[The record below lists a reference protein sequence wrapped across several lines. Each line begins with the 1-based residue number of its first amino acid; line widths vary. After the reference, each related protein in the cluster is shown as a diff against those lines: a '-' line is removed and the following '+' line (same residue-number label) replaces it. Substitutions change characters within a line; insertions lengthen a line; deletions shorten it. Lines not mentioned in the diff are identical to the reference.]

1 MLLFLTLVSFSVTK
15 LPFLLLLLSIGKT
28 GKLNMKKKHICR
40 LQLDVFS
47 TTKLIE
53 ADFQNCSSNSLN
65 AFQGCLDKE
74 QSHQDVN
81 TFMILLFLFSLYFW
95 TNALFHIA
103 STFDPLGSFSRIVKF
118 TRLCHAFAPRPRY
131 QAPPGNQINISP
143 TKVRVANPWRL
154 SGRVSETQSIR
165 LPSLHMQFIEP
176 GHRKLG
182 I

>member
-15 LPFLLLLLSIGKT
+15 LPFLLLLLSIAKI
-28 GKLNMKKKHICR
+28 GKLNLKKKHICR

-81 TFMILLFLFSLYFW
+81 TFMILLFLFSLYF
-95 TNALFHIA
+95 
-103 STFDPLGSFSRIVKF
+103 
-118 TRLCHAFAPRPRY
+118 
-131 QAPPGNQINISP
+131 
-143 TKVRVANPWRL
+143 
-154 SGRVSETQSIR
+154 
-165 LPSLHMQFIEP
+165 
-176 GHRKLG
+176 
-182 I
+182 